1 MTNEEALRYIHSL
14 HALGSHPGLDNTR
27 ALLAAMGNPQT
38 AYRCLH
44 VAGTN
49 GKGSFCAMSDA
60 ILRAAGYRVGL
71 YTSPYVVDF
80 AERIRVDGENIPP
93 QALAD
98 ITARVRAAA
107 ETLAACLRSLFP
119 KNLSADA
126 PCMLAALGNR
136 AIIADAVG
144 PMTADHFIVTRH
156 IKAADKAMFDSLGL
170 RETLCVVP
178 GVSGNTGMEAAEIA
192 AGVSSLAKP
201 GFIVAVDALASRRL
215 SRLATTVQICDTG
228 ISPGS
233 GIYNTRKA
241 FDKETFGVPVIAIGV
256 PTVVEVTTLAI
267 DVIQTAFQSMEQAKK
282 PDEQTVGGIIDKIA
296 AHHGESFFVTPKET
310 DHILKDTAKL
320 IGYGLNLALHDTLSF
335 DDIDEFLS

>member
-1 MTNEEALRYIHSL
+1 MRDFDVSKSLRTDLAQETLEQL
-14 HALGSHPGLDNTR
+14 HEQNGRKIPGLISQNSRQNGFNIHTLRVSDQTGE
-27 ALLAAMGNPQT
+27 AASGKKI
-38 AYRCLH
+38 
-44 VAGTN
+44 GTYLTLDV
-49 GKGSFCAMSDA
+49 GKIWLSEK
-60 ILRAAGYRVGL
+60 
-71 YTSPYVVDF
+71 
-80 AERIRVDGENIPP
+80 ERF
-93 QALAD
+93 
-98 ITARVRAAA
+98 RAAA

-233 GIYNTRKA
+233 GICNTRKA

-267 DVIQTAFQSMEQAKK
+267 DVIQTAFQSMDQAKK

-320 IGYGLNLALHDTLSF
+320 IGYGLNLALHDALSF